1 MFSNYGMQQSELLLR
16 LLIAAILGIAIGYE
30 RENRMKEAGIRTHFI
45 VATGASLM
53 MIVSKYGFQDQIGW
67 ANMSLDPS
75 RIAAQVVTGVGF
87 LGAGIIFTQRK
98 SIIGLTTA
106 AGIWATAGIG
116 LAIGAGLYLVGFAA
130 TITIILGQIILH
142 SKIKVL
148 ASPKTEILTLKI
160 LDEPGAIHTI
170 EKIFEERDINIL
182 NFKTESSKELVPV
195 IDMKISIR
203 VSESFSTTKLL
214 CILQDNPIVVSVEF

>member
-1 MFSNYGMQQSELLLR
+1 MFSNYVMQQSELLLR
-16 LLIAAILGIAIGYE
+16 LLVAAILGLSIGYE

-142 SKIKVL
+142 GKIKVL
-148 ASPKTEILTLKI
+148 ASPKTELLTLRI
-160 LDEPGAIHTI
+160 LDGPGALHTI
-170 EKIFEERDINIL
+170 EKILEEKDINIL
-182 NFKTESSKELVPV
+182 NFKTESSKEPVPV

-203 VSESFSTTKLL
+203 VSESFNTTKLL
-214 CILQDNPIVVSVEF
+214 CILQENPIVVSVEF